1 MEGADLEAVRE
12 AAQVEAKGAVRAPV
26 KVPVRGRAAIEE
38 GPEGQTGSKGARIPA
53 AYKRREPRK
62 RPVEPMEPQP
72 GAFSN
77 WLLMPRRSNLAKKPM
92 PTLEPRRAM
101 TPGLARRQLQTLS

>member
-12 AAQVEAKGAVRAPV
+12 AAQVEARVPV

-38 GPEGQTGSKGARIPA
+38 GPEGQTGRKGARIPA
-53 AYKRREPRK
+53 AYKRQELREH
-62 RPVEPMEPQP
+62 PVEPMALRP

-77 WLLMPRRSNLAKKPM
+77 WLSMASRSNPAKKPM
-92 PTLEPRRAM
+92 PTLEPRKAKAM
-101 TPGLARRQLQTLS
+101 MPHLAKRQAPTLS